1 VSVHIEWKRGVNAL
15 WKSGS
20 GPVMKLWGV
29 VNVTDTEEIL
39 GQIEADELIK
49 VRYYDKG
56 EWYVAFNYHM

>member
-1 VSVHIEWKRGVNAL
+1 
-15 WKSGS
+15 
-20 GPVMKLWGV
+20 MKLWGV